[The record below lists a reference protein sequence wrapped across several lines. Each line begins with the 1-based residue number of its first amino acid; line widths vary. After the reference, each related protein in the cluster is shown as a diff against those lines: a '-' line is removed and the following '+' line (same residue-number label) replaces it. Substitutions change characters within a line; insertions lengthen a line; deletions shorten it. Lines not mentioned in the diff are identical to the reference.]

1 MVQEVL
7 GILVE
12 WNASSEAD
20 RDAAFVVASQSFK
33 PTTDWDRRCSAASR
47 LALVSSVVGQA
58 MSLSMI
64 DRLAMG
70 MACLVHWLWEE
81 NRVSL
86 RPTEGESSIN
96 PLEFYSAMEGLPADT
111 ARLASEIDE
120 FLDGS
125 GPRGLKKES
134 LHVLSPTLNLI
145 SVYLQLLE
153 SDQDRHALLP
163 SDAIA
168 YLIYHTREGRFD
180 LASMRGLLSVSSM
193 YPLGSKVA
201 LDNHAVG
208 TVVRSTGDT
217 YASPI
222 IRIDGK
228 EAEMI
233 DLRTSPHFITEP
245 LSSSGNFLHGRL
257 PLDEYSR
264 ILWRT
269 QKVGSVN
276 VEHRFDPSHTLPR
289 FRDR

>member
-1 MVQEVL
+1 MVQELL

-12 WNASSEAD
+12 WNASSETD

-33 PTTDWDRRCSAASR
+33 PTTAWDQRCSATVR
-47 LALVSSVVGQA
+47 LALVSSVVAQA
-58 MSLSMI
+58 MSLPMI

-70 MACLVHWLWEE
+70 MACLVHWLWTE
-81 NRVSL
+81 NQLSL
-86 RPTEGESSIN
+86 QSDRSGASN
-96 PLEFYSAMEGLPADT
+96 AAAFYSTMEGLPADT

-120 FLDGS
+120 IMDGS
-125 GPRGLKKES
+125 GPRGLSKES
-134 LHVLSPTLNLI
+134 LHALSPTLNLI

-163 SDAIA
+163 ADAIA

-180 LASMRGLLSVSSM
+180 LASMRGLLTVSSM

-228 EAEMI
+228 EGKMI

-245 LSSSGNFLHGRL
+245 LSSSGHFLHGRL

-269 QKVGSVN
+269 QRVGSVT